1 MMSHDAAWPCT
12 AQRRAVPCRA
22 ITHSKQ
28 NNFRAENMTMGMEAM
43 REVEGVSMGK

>member
-1 MMSHDAAWPCT
+1 MTRHGPVPRSAE
-12 AQRRAVPCRA
+12 RAVPCRA

-28 NNFRAENMTMGMEAM
+28 NKFRAENMTMGMEAM